1 MSAMIISAMD
11 KWSGGFFSQFFFNM
25 NHYLTAKT
33 HGFSFHLDTDH
44 WLFKYKSG
52 WTDYFLP
59 IDVFIEPPEKF
70 HRAMHSHVLGSYS
83 LQQYRDVIGE
93 MYQYNETM
101 NQLIL
106 EKKRELGLID
116 RPYDS
121 IFIRRGDKLTWESK
135 YIHTEDYLDLLLKRS
150 PECSCIFVQTDDYN
164 SVLDLKRIIEERGL
178 SIEVLTLCQE
188 DQRGVI
194 VFQHNLQNNRGIDN
208 LEDAVA
214 DKSSLNNEYLNT
226 IIHDLRNTKPVDQM
240 TPDEI
245 YEHTIT
251 MLIGIDIVLQSG
263 YCICD
268 YQSNV
273 SRFIKL
279 AHPNLDH
286 VIDIMAPDGELDM
299 SVLICPSYGFSE
311 EERKR
316 K

>member
-1 MSAMIISAMD
+1 MTATIISIMD
-11 KWSGGFFSQFFFNM
+11 KGSGGFFSQFFFNM
-25 NHYLTAKT
+25 NHYLTAKE
-33 HGFSFHLDTDH
+33 HGLSFHLDTRS
-44 WLFKYKSG
+44 WLFKYRAG
-52 WTDYFLP
+52 WTDYFQSFD
-59 IDVFIEPPEKF
+59 IMNPPHLLQNVIHVK
-70 HRAMHSHVLGSYS
+70 HSHTTGNYTI
-83 LQQYRDVIGE
+83 QQYRDIIGE
-93 MYQYNETM
+93 IYQYNDTM
-101 NQLIL
+101 KELIL
-106 EKKRELGLID
+106 RKKQELGLIG

-135 YIHTEDYLDLLLKRS
+135 YIPTEDYLDLLLRQS

-178 SIEVLTLCQE
+178 AIEVLTLCHE

-194 VFQHNLQNNRGIDN
+194 VFQHNLQNNRGINN
-208 LEDAVA
+208 LEDAVT

-226 IIHDLRNTKPVDQM
+226 IIPDLRNTKPVDQM
-240 TPDEI
+240 RPDEI
-245 YEHTIT
+245 YDHTIT

-279 AHPNLDH
+279 AHPNLDR
-286 VIDIMAPDGELDM
+286 VIDIMAPDRELDM

-311 EERKR
+311 KDRK
-316 K
+316 

>member
-1 MSAMIISAMD
+1 MIISVMD
-11 KWSGGFFSQFFFNM
+11 KRSGGFFSQFFFNM
-25 NHYLTAKT
+25 NHYLTAKAR
-33 HGFSFHLDTDH
+33 GFSFHLDTDH

-52 WTDYFLP
+52 WTDYFQP
-59 IDVFIEPPEKF
+59 IDLLIEPPPEKF
-70 HRAMHSHVLGSYS
+70 HRAGHSHVIGSFT

-93 MYQYNETM
+93 MYRYNETM
-101 NQLIL
+101 KQMIL
-106 EKKRELGLID
+106 EKKRDLGLIG

-135 YIHTEDYLDLLLKRS
+135 YIPTEDYLDLLLKRN
-150 PECSCIFVQTDDYN
+150 PDCCCIFVQTDDYN
-164 SVLDLKRIIEERGL
+164 CVSDLKRIIGERGL
-178 SIEVLTLCQE
+178 AIEILTLCQE

-194 VFQHNLQNNRGIDN
+194 VFQHNLHNNRGINN

-226 IIHDLRNTKPVDQM
+226 IIPTLRDTKPVDQM
-240 TPDEI
+240 TPEEI
-245 YEHTIT
+245 YDHTIT
-251 MLIGIDIVLQSG
+251 MIIGIDIVLESG

-286 VIDIMAPDGELDM
+286 VIDIMAPDRVLDM
-299 SVLICPSYGFSE
+299 SVIICPSYSFSE
-311 EERKR
+311 EERK
-316 K
+316 